1 MAARHRERY
10 CASVRQ
16 LSTITPEICPRSNG
30 ISVHDALESLSSMS
44 RNNQLVLP
52 AVDRPVGHPY
62 SDLPE
67 GGISARCY
75 AYEEVFGE
83 KVRALAERT

>member
-1 MAARHRERY
+1 
-10 CASVRQ
+10 
-16 LSTITPEICPRSNG
+16 
-30 ISVHDALESLSSMS
+30 MS